1 MCVCVCVCM
10 VPVVALEQADGRLA
24 GVERGRH
31 GVSTRGGGVVRE
43 GGKGYYERV
52 CYYERVR

>member
-1 MCVCVCVCM
+1 MCVCVCM

-31 GVSTRGGGVVRE
+31 GESTRGGGVVRE